1 MTLLLTF
8 SLPYCLK
15 QIDSLLPC
23 VCSVIDHRICQNVII
38 RTSLTAFQ
46 MVRFFLLNFM
56 SMVNLPGA
64 TVD

>member
-15 QIDSLLPC
+15 QIDSMLPC
-23 VCSVIDHRICQNVII
+23 VCSVIDPRICQNVI